1 MLPRER
7 RLTSEIVDQVLL
19 SGKLFHSPVFT
30 LTAMKA
36 PANAVKKTQK
46 SRFAAIAPKKFFKT
60 AVERNKVRRR
70 LYAAIDNTFISRVDG
85 NHNNAAFYCILMAKP
100 AMLTLTKP
108 QITAAATDLFVKS
121 GIIK

>member
-7 RLTSEIVDQVLL
+7 RLTTEFFDQVIA

-30 LTAMKA
+30 LTAIKA
-36 PANAVKKTQK
+36 PISKK
-46 SRFAAIAPKKFFKT
+46 SRFAAVAAQKFFKT

-70 LYAAIDNTFISRVDG
+70 LYAAMDETFLARVDE
-85 NHNNAAFYCILMAKP
+85 NFNKTPFYCIVMAKP
-100 AMLTLTKP
+100 VLLTLSKKE
-108 QITAAATDLFVKS
+108 ITAALIDIFVKS